1 MTKTSAKPETWAQR
15 FGAKRHAIDRVILA
29 ELEQTARVVVA
40 GRFVP
45 YIRAMTGV
53 MTPEE
58 LRAARAAFGLTGAE
72 FAQAF
77 DVTART
83 VRGWEAGHRDGKP
96 APIPRPIAVLVRLAL
111 KHASV
116 RRELGIPPVKASGES

>member
-1 MTKTSAKPETWAQR
+1 MPRLEPTQTWIVMT
-15 FGAKRHAIDRVILA
+15 HI
-29 ELEQTARVVVA
+29 
-40 GRFVP
+40 
-45 YIRAMTGV
+45 V

-72 FAQAF
+72 FAQVF

-96 APIPRPIAVLVRLAL
+96 SPVPRPIAVLVRLAL

-116 RRELGIPPVKASGES
+116 RRELGIPSDGKAVKAIGAGEPITQSNI

>member
-1 MTKTSAKPETWAQR
+1 MT
-15 FGAKRHAIDRVILA
+15 HI
-29 ELEQTARVVVA
+29 
-40 GRFVP
+40 
-45 YIRAMTGV
+45 V

-72 FAQAF
+72 FAQVF

-96 APIPRPIAVLVRLAL
+96 SPVPRPIAVLVRLAL

-116 RRELGIPPVKASGES
+116 RRELGIPSDGKAVKAIGAGEP